1 MVDLKNSQQRA
12 RVAVAGLGAIGAAV
26 VRELDRGIEGLALAT
41 VSAQNIEK
49 HRAWLDAKGD
59 VALKDNGPGKEFTVA
74 EKDCAAT
81 GRVASVDGLLDG
93 GSVERLAVPGCAVFC
108 DVADRTAG

>member
-41 VSAQNIEK
+41 VSAQNIE
-49 HRAWLDAKGD
+49 
-59 VALKDNGPGKEFTVA
+59 
-74 EKDCAAT
+74 
-81 GRVASVDGLLDG
+81 
-93 GSVERLAVPGCAVFC
+93 
-108 DVADRTAG
+108 